1 MYAVAS
7 ARFGAPASGARAAE
21 IAPAARGNP
30 GRGAAYRFAVNTE
43 FNTAAAA
50 AVRRASGRIGAA
62 AGAAA
67 GGSTRPGSAGPV
79 GGLVTRPDPVHGMH
93 AALIPKMN

>member
-43 FNTAAAA
+43 FNPAAAA

-62 AGAAA
+62 AGA
-67 GGSTRPGSAGPV
+67 GRLDPPRVGGPV
-79 GGLVTRPDPVHGMH
+79 GGLSH
-93 AALIPKMN
+93 AQIPCTACTPR